1 VHLEGTL
8 LSRISARQ
16 RAGHVQK
23 GLKLFIRVEWVSG
36 KRIIKVE
43 RVLGIAL
50 IIRVIH
56 NHGSRRMKGTHADI
70 STTVLKKS
78 KNLFWYI
85 NHGSQF
91 FCKNT

>member
-1 VHLEGTL
+1 M
-8 LSRISARQ
+8 SRR
-16 RAGHVQK
+16 V
-23 GLKLFIRVEWVSG
+23 LKFFIRVEWVSG

-56 NHGSRRMKGTHADI
+56 NHGSQRVKGPMLI
-70 STTVLKKS
+70 YQPPLS
-78 KNLFWYI
+78 KNQRTLFWYV

-91 FCKNT
+91 LEKTHNHLQN